1 MMRGCARA
9 ARGYTVEH
17 VSEAVQMAVRL
28 FRMAVRLLREAVRL
42 LREAMG
48 LLMDE

>member
-1 MMRGCARA
+1 MTRGCARA

-17 VSEAVQMAVRL
+17 GREAVQMAVRL

-42 LREAMG
+42 LRESMG